1 MTDPKGEIMD
11 NAPRTYLQYI
21 NDEGVNDKGGIHGR
35 GKTSFLSRGKMDR
48 RYQP

>member
-1 MTDPKGEIMD
+1 MTDPEGEIMD

-21 NDEGVNDKGGIHGR
+21 NDKGGIHGR